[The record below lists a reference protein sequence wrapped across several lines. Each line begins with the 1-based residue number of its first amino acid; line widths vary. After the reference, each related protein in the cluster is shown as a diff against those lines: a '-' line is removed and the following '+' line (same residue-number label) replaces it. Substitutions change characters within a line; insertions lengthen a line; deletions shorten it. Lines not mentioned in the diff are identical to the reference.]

1 MRYKHIMTGVSVFL
15 GLSIFL
21 NMVLLQVVWSA
32 KKQVT
37 VNTNR
42 IQYLEDNIDSLVEEA
57 MKVGG
62 HVESILEDVNWTIS
76 DLVDE
81 EAKTALLHIEFKLR
95 SMDPSARV
103 YASVEEGNQEAVL
116 MEAHLLNDTTYTVD
130 REVSVLDPIRIDL
143 MVEKYGEKRIEN
155 LVNEPELYRT
165 YIADTSFN
173 LLDFNST
180 YNGEKEELQLAFSTE
195 LMISAKKDWELVQSE
210 YILEKNGIVM
220 ERGDLRRS
228 EATIPDALV
237 YEGGTESLSV
247 KATKLDQIRLAVVM
261 KDKLGFTYR
270 YDFAEFSHR
279 DGEEP
284 VVVTIPM
291 PELSLH

>member
-1 MRYKHIMTGVSVFL
+1 MRYKHILTGMSVFL
-15 GLSIFL
+15 GISIL
-21 NMVLLQVVWSA
+21 INVVLLQVVWSA
-32 KKQVT
+32 NKQVNI
-37 VNTNR
+37 NTNR
-42 IQYLEDNIDSLVEEA
+42 IKYLEDNIDTLVEDA

-81 EAKTALLHIEFKLR
+81 EEKTALLHIEFKLR

-103 YASVEEGNQEAVL
+103 YASIESGDQEAVL
-116 MEAHLLNDTTYTVD
+116 MEAHLLNDTTYSVD
-130 REVSVLDPIRIDL
+130 REVNVLEPIRIDL

-155 LVNEPELYRT
+155 LFNEPELYKT

-180 YNGEKEELQLAFSTE
+180 YNGEREELNLSFSTE
-195 LMISAKKDWELVQSE
+195 LMISAKKDWELVRSE
-210 YILEKNGIVM
+210 YILEKNGVVM
-220 ERGDLRRS
+220 ERGDLS
-228 EATIPDALV
+228 KSDTDIPDALV
-237 YEGGTESLSV
+237 YEGGVGSLSV

-270 YDFAEFSHR
+270 YDFAEFSHK
-279 DGEEP
+279 DGEP
-284 VVVTIPM
+284 VVTTISM
-291 PELSLH
+291 PELTLH